1 MLNADEDRAVEDIA
15 AVDEEPDEIDIK
27 TVDEALRSVRQLR
40 RFLDQKGIAS
50 GELDKVEDSILV
62 KSSEL
67 CRQSKITDYFNK

>member
-15 AVDEEPDEIDIK
+15 AVNEEPDEIDIK
-27 TVDEALRSVRQLR
+27 TVGEALRSVRQLR